1 MSNPEETHP
10 ETRKVLTS
18 TAEIRDAILEITANA
33 QRSVAIF
40 TQDLE
45 PFAYDDDQFIEII
58 KRLILARSFA
68 RVRVL
73 LADPYRAIRDGNRLV
88 GLGRRLSSYVEFR
101 NVHKDYREQ
110 HGEAYLVAD
119 DKGVVY
125 RADARRMHGIS
136 DSSNRG
142 VARKYLEEFDHIWH
156 ASYAEPEFRRLH
168 L

>member
-1 MSNPEETHP
+1 MSEPENTHSD
-10 ETRKVLTS
+10 TRMVLTS
-18 TAEIRDAILEITANA
+18 ATEIRDAVLEIAANA
-33 QRSVAIF
+33 EKSIAIL

-45 PFAYDDDQFIEII
+45 PFVYDDDHFIEII
-58 KRLILARSFA
+58 KRLILAKSFA

-101 NVHKDYREQ
+101 NMHKDYREQ

-119 DKGVVY
+119 DRGVVY

-136 DSSNRG
+136 DSFNRG
-142 VARKYLEEFDHIWH
+142 VARKYLEEFDQIWH

>member
-1 MSNPEETHP
+1 MNNQKNTTP

-18 TAEIRDAILEITANA
+18 ATEIRDAVLDISANA
-33 QRSVAIF
+33 QRAIAIF

-45 PFAYDDDQFIEII
+45 PFAYDDDHFIEII
-58 KRLILARSFA
+58 KKLILSKSFA

-101 NVHKDYREQ
+101 NVHKDFRKE
-110 HGEAYLVAD
+110 HIEAYLIAD

-136 DSSNRG
+136 DSNNRG

-156 ASYAEPEFRRLH
+156 ASYAEPEFRLLH